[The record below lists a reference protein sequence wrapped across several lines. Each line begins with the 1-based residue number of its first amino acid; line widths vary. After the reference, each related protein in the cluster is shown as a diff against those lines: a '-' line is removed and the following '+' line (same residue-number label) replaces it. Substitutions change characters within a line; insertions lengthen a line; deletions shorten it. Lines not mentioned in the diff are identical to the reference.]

1 MPAAELEIAGGT
13 AAATKDAMLYMVIER
28 FKADPAL
35 IYQRLRERGRMMPVG
50 LDYVSSW
57 INLDLKICY
66 QLMQTKDESLFALW
80 TQNWKDLMEF
90 EIVPVRTSAET
101 TKIVASPA

>member
-1 MPAAELEIAGGT
+1 
-13 AAATKDAMLYMVIER
+13 MVIER

-57 INLDLKICY
+57 INLDLKTCY
-66 QLMQTKDESLFALW
+66 QLMQTEDEALFARW
-80 TQNWKDLMEF
+80 IESWRDLMEF

-101 TKIVASPA
+101 AKIVASPA